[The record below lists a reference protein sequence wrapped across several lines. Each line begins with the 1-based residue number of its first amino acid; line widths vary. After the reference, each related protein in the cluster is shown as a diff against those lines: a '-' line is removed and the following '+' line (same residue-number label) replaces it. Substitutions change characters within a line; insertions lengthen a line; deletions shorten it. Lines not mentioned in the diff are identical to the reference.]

1 MIPTVP
7 VSTAV
12 VEVART
18 VVVVVARVFAP
29 GCNVLGQPP
38 AGAGMMS
45 SSWSSCPP
53 RDDASTVMETY
64 GLLVLPV
71 AWQMVIRRT
80 ATVVAVLTTVVEVV
94 VEISGVRIRILVVV
108 VDSAGNV
115 VVVAST
121 VGLPTVSVKVPE
133 LAKL

>member
-1 MIPTVP
+1 
-7 VSTAV
+7 
-12 VEVART
+12 
-18 VVVVVARVFAP
+18 
-29 GCNVLGQPP
+29 
-38 AGAGMMS
+38 
-45 SSWSSCPP
+45 
-53 RDDASTVMETY
+53 
-64 GLLVLPV
+64 
-71 AWQMVIRRT
+71 
-80 ATVVAVLTTVVEVV
+80 VVEVV

>member
-1 MIPTVP
+1 
-7 VSTAV
+7 
-12 VEVART
+12 
-18 VVVVVARVFAP
+18 
-29 GCNVLGQPP
+29 
-38 AGAGMMS
+38 
-45 SSWSSCPP
+45 
-53 RDDASTVMETY
+53 
-64 GLLVLPV
+64 
-71 AWQMVIRRT
+71 MVIRRT